1 MADNSKIKRIRG
13 HVEIHA
19 ETRWVDRP
27 GDDGVKELV
36 LDACRVE
43 HRDGFVEFTS
53 TPDEAL
59 AKVMAHHDRSRMKV
73 ERKNPDAR
81 VMWVTTVEWCGFP
94 VGFEPPTFEV
104 KS

>member
-1 MADNSKIKRIRG
+1 MAADSKIKKIRG

-19 ETRWVDRP
+19 ETHWADRP
-27 GDDGVKELV
+27 GEGGVKELV
-36 LDACRVE
+36 VDACRVE

-53 TPDEAL
+53 TAAEAL
-59 AKVMAHHDRSRMKV
+59 ASVMAHHDRSRMKV

-94 VGFEPPTFEV
+94 VGFEPPAFEV